1 MKGLIKGIATLFIVT
16 MVITA
21 IPEGSAGYLGPIK
34 DVFSEFRS
42 DISITTKEK
51 LGMPT
56 GAEATIIEKAN
67 KKGIATEATSLLSDL
82 FSVKGK
88 GTPIT
93 DFSYS
98 VKFDNDVEKE
108 LANGLLEGREVISVP
123 RNEYTETQLEYMLQK
138 SVYQNPLVLY
148 VDRYY
153 FANNTYF
160 ITYKEEQSKAMEE
173 KQLAAVEEAKRIAY
187 SNLTQE
193 MSDKEKAAV
202 IGEILY
208 AAIQYDD
215 AAADEFTN
223 NNYTFSVE
231 YADSQNVYGALV
243 NKKAVCSG
251 FAKSFKLIADS
262 VGLDTRL
269 VIGTHRGVPHI
280 WNMVQIDGAWH
291 YIDATNN
298 VNEMYAK
305 STYKARFGR
314 GFNTDY
320 IVNEVY

>member
-1 MKGLIKGIATLFIVT
+1 MKGLIKSIATLFIFT
-16 MVITA
+16 MIITA
-21 IPEGSAGYLGPIK
+21 IPEGSAGYLGPVK
-34 DVFSEFRS
+34 DVFSEFRN
-42 DISITTKEK
+42 DITITTKEK

-56 GAEATIIEKAN
+56 GAEASIVGKAN
-67 KKGIATEATSLLSDL
+67 EKGFSTEATSLLADL
-82 FSVKGK
+82 FSVKAQGS
-88 GTPIT
+88 PIT
-93 DFSYS
+93 DFSYK
-98 VKFDNDVEKE
+98 VNYDNDVEKE
-108 LANGLLEGREVISVP
+108 LANGLLEGREAISVP

-160 ITYKEEQSKAMEE
+160 ITYKEDQSKAMEE
-173 KQLAAVEEAKRIAY
+173 KQLAAVEEAKRIAF

-202 IGEILY
+202 IGEVLY
-208 AAIQYDD
+208 ASIQYDD
-215 AAADEFTN
+215 AAAEDFTKN
-223 NNYTFSVE
+223 NFTFSVE
-231 YADSQNVYGALV
+231 YADAQNVYGALV

-280 WNMVQIDGAWH
+280 WNMVQIDGNWH

-298 VNEMYAK
+298 VNEMYTK

-314 GFNTDY
+314 AFDTDY